1 MDGTTGIVLSV
12 VFGLVALVL
21 GILNY
26 ISKKNEADSQKIAKQ
41 TELEVKLA
49 NIEKELVEIKALL
62 VTSNNKYETLEK
74 RVFILEQKGGK
85 LNERIESTV
94 KS

>member
-12 VFGLVALVL
+12 IFGLVALIL

-26 ISKKNEADSQKIAKQ
+26 VTKNKENENKKIIKQ

-49 NIEKELVEIKALL
+49 NIEKELIEIKALL
-62 VTSNNKYETLEK
+62 VSANNKYETLEK
-74 RVFILEQKGGK
+74 RVFVLENKEK
-85 LNERIESTV
+85 KWKNY
-94 KS
+94 

>member
-26 ISKKNEADSQKIAKQ
+26 ITKKNETDSQKIAKQ

-49 NIEKELVEIKALL
+49 NIEKELLEIKALL
-62 VTSNNKYETLEK
+62 VTSNNKYEALEK
-74 RVFILEQKGGK
+74 RVFILEQKKQSKGGK
-85 LNERIESTV
+85 
-94 KS
+94 

>member
-12 VFGLVALVL
+12 IFGLVALIL

-26 ISKKNEADSQKIAKQ
+26 ATKNKENENKKLIKQ

-49 NIEKELVEIKALL
+49 NIEKELIEIKALL
-62 VTSNNKYETLEK
+62 VSANNKYESLDK
-74 RVFILEQKGGK
+74 RVFILEKK
-85 LNERIESTV
+85 EKWNERIINRIN
-94 KS
+94 K

>member
-49 NIEKELVEIKALL
+49 NIEKELVEIKSLL
-62 VTSNNKYETLEK
+62 VTSNNKYEMLEK
-74 RVFILEQKGGK
+74 RVFILEQEKSKKEGK
-85 LNERIESTV
+85 
-94 KS
+94 

>member
-26 ISKKNEADSQKIAKQ
+26 ITKKNETDSQKIAKQ
-41 TELEVKLA
+41 TELEVKLT
-49 NIEKELVEIKALL
+49 NIEKELVEIKSLL
-62 VTSNNKYETLEK
+62 VTSNNKYEMLEK
-74 RVFILEQKGGK
+74 RVFILEQEKAKKGGK
-85 LNERIESTV
+85 
-94 KS
+94 

>member
-49 NIEKELVEIKALL
+49 NIEKELVEIKSLL
-62 VTSNNKYETLEK
+62 VASNNKYETLEK
-74 RVFILEQKGGK
+74 RVFILEQ
-85 LNERIESTV
+85 E
-94 KS
+94 KSNTKQE